1 MEVFV
6 GMNFL
11 DLGMWESSQCRR
23 RREEDVV
30 ELLGGFKGNSG
41 VSEKKVV
48 KRDVCKP
55 NRLLMLCFARLSC
68 REWKMRERVTNTW
81 EE

>member
-11 DLGMWESSQCRR
+11 DLGMWESSQGRR

-30 ELLGGFKGNSG
+30 EILGGFKGNSG
-41 VSEKKVV
+41 ANEKKVV

-55 NRLLMLCFARLSC
+55 NRLLMLCLAGLPGM
-68 REWKMRERVTNTW
+68 K
-81 EE
+81 EEGES